1 MQYPRFSEH
10 RLRTALQD
18 TPVVLIHGSRQC
30 GKTTLAQ
37 AVGSEL
43 GYHYISLDDNN
54 QLAAAQTDPV
64 GFVAGLP
71 EKTILDEIQRAPGLF
86 TSLKANI
93 DQNRQPGRYILTG
106 SANIMLLPAVA
117 DSLAGRMEIMR
128 LRPLARSEISN
139 RQPTFLEELFQGDFS
154 VTRQAGDLTRLG
166 ETLAQ
171 WICDGGYPAALAR
184 SSENRR
190 TNWYRDYITALIQRD
205 IRDVTNIKHLDALP
219 RLLSVAASQTARLFN
234 SSELASPFSIS
245 RPTIREYLSLL
256 EQIFMIEQ
264 LQPWYNNRL
273 SRLVKTPKLHLTD
286 TGLACSL
293 LGIDSQTLWQ
303 DKSLLGQLLETFVY
317 LELRKHADWLDRET
331 HFFHYRD
338 KDKVEVDIVIQQGR
352 RLAGVEV
359 KASATVT
366 AADFKGLLKLKE
378 ASAEQFVC
386 GVVFYD
392 GDSVLPFGEK
402 MFAVP
407 VGVFG
412 QDVAL

>member
-1 MQYPRFSEH
+1 MQYPRFSEQ
-10 RLRTALQD
+10 RLCTALKD
-18 TPVVLIHGSRQC
+18 TPVILIHGSRQC

-43 GYHYISLDDNN
+43 GYHYVSLDDNN
-54 QLAAAQTDPV
+54 QLAAAQADPI

-71 EKTILDEIQRAPGLF
+71 EKSILDEIQRAPELF
-86 TSLKANI
+86 TSLKASI

-128 LRPLARSEISN
+128 LRPLARCEISK
-139 RQPTFLEELFQGDFS
+139 RQPMFLEQLFQGDFS
-154 VTRQAGDLTRLG
+154 HALQAANLVRLG
-166 ETLAQ
+166 DTLAQ
-171 WICDGGYPAALAR
+171 WIIDGGYPAALTRKLEAR
-184 SSENRR
+184 RA
-190 TNWYRDYITALIQRD
+190 NWYRDYITALIQRD
-205 IRDVTNIKHLDALP
+205 IRDITNIRHLDVLP
-219 RLLSVAASQTARLFN
+219 RLLSVAATHTGRLFN
-234 SSELASPFSIS
+234 SSDLASPFSIS
-245 RPTIREYLSLL
+245 RPTIREYLTLL

-264 LQPWYNNRL
+264 LQPWHSNRL
-273 SRLVKTPKLHLTD
+273 SRLVKTPKMHLTD

-317 LELRKHADWLDRET
+317 LELRKHADWLDRDA

-352 RLAGVEV
+352 RLAGVEI

-366 AADFKGLLKLKE
+366 AADFKGLLRLKE
-378 ASAEQFVC
+378 TSAEQFVC

-392 GDSVLPFGEK
+392 GDSVLPFGERL
-402 MFAVP
+402 FAVP
-407 VGVFG
+407 ICVLGI
-412 QDVAL
+412 